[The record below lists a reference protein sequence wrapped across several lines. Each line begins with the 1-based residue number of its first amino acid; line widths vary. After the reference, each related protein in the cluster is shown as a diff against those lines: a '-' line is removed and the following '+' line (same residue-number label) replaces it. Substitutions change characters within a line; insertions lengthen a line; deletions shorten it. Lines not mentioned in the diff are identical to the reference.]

1 MIKLVGNLEWPA
13 SVPRRKDKWK
23 PGSFK
28 SDGVR
33 VTVAAALYRVET
45 ELKKWGISDIEVSAD
60 FGRTKTGNIA
70 QTWRGLDPGVAIR
83 YTWKGVEY
91 CVQCDT
97 YAELPQNIAAIAADL
112 EARRAIERYGVS
124 SPDQLMAQFAALPAP
139 PSWRVILGV
148 AEATT
153 IYHAEIAYRRLAK
166 VRHPDN
172 GGSDEAMQRLND
184 AIAQA
189 RKELG

>member
-13 SVPRRKDKWK
+13 GVPRRTDKWK
-23 PGSFK
+23 KGVFT
-28 SDGVR
+28 SDGKPVTVDSALVR
-33 VTVAAALYRVET
+33 VEI
-45 ELKKWGISDIEVSAD
+45 ELKRWKSEDIEVSAN
-60 FGRTKTGNIA
+60 FGRTKAGNVSR
-70 QTWRGLDPGVAIR
+70 TWSGLDPGVAIR
-83 YTWKGVEY
+83 YSREGKDY
-91 CVQCDT
+91 CIQCDT

-139 PSWRVILGV
+139 PSWRAILGC
-148 AEATT
+148 AQSTT
-153 IYHAEIAYRRLAK
+153 IYHAEIGYRRLAK
-166 VRHPDN
+166 KHHPDT
-172 GGSDEAMQRLND
+172 GGDPDQFRLITE